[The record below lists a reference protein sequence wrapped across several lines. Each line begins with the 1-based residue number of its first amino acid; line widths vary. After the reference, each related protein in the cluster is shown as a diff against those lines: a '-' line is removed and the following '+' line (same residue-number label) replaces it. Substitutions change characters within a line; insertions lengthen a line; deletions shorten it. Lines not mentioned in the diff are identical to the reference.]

1 MDLGDFRK
9 AVGSAVPGIS
19 VFFFLHK
26 LCLSKRATLIPG
38 NCPTLSVKPPSL
50 PPSSFGHSE
59 FPLSLLP
66 GTTLWVYTVPGLYVK
81 APASWGHGP
90 VLRGTCSV
98 SWFSCPAALSSPCCG
113 PTFLDLHIFNQRCPR
128 HHPHPP
134 QGTGPPSPPRRT
146 GPSIW
151 RHDQLPVFSPLHCG
165 SKLCGDRGLSGT
177 L

>member
-1 MDLGDFRK
+1 MQDPVERTWACFLQPKYQLMELGDFRK

-90 VLRGTCSV
+90 VLHGTCSM

-113 PTFLDLHIFNQRCPR
+113 PTFLDLHIFNQRSP
-128 HHPHPP
+128 
-134 QGTGPPSPPRRT
+134 PPSST
-146 GPSIW
+146 S
-151 RHDQLPVFSPLHCG
+151 SP
-165 SKLCGDRGLSGT
+165 GDRTTQPPEENRPLNLAS
-177 L
+177 